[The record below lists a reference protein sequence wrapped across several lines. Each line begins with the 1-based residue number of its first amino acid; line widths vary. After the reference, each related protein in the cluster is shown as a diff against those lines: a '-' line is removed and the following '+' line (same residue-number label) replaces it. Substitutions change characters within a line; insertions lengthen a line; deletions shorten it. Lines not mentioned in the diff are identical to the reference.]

1 MWSHS
6 RYKRSHEPR
15 RNAAAWAGGGDAGG
29 DAAIHIRIYI
39 YSETQRAPSLA
50 LGTGHLQGS
59 EPWQEVSLGCP
70 RSCSVRITGCPSK
83 CHRREPNGSEVK
95 TEQLKKP
102 KKLLK
107 PSQSGLAL
115 PLAIWFSAPSISVI
129 VTPVPPSWAL
139 TWI

>member
-15 RNAAAWAGGGDAGG
+15 RNAAAWAGMQLY
-29 DAAIHIRIYI
+29 IYI
-39 YSETQRAPSLA
+39 CAYRYTARPKGYPCLA
-50 LGTGHLQGS
+50 LGTGHLRES

-83 CHRREPNGSEVK
+83 SHRREPNGSEVK

-115 PLAIWFSAPSISVI
+115 PLAVWFSAPSISVA
-129 VTPVPPSWAL
+129 VTPVPPSWGL
-139 TWI
+139 TRI